1 MRQLSPVAAEAAL
14 GYSGVSGCRRRF
26 SAYGRGTLVE
36 LSRRELFKRLS
47 SKNSIEV
54 LRLFTPTGLKRFL
67 GIGEDSRPSAEKAGL
82 ALRKR
87 RKASA
92 SLKLLR
98 SKTSS
103 SDSRDSRVISEHP
116 IKADPKGNGHDGE

>member
-1 MRQLSPVAAEAAL
+1 MD
-14 GYSGVSGCRRRF
+14 F
-26 SAYGRGTLVE
+26 
-36 LSRRELFKRLS
+36 SRRELFKRLAT
-47 SKNSIEV
+47 KNSLEV
-54 LRLFTPTGLKRFL
+54 LRLVTPTGLKRFL

-98 SKTSS
+98 CKTSS
-103 SDSRDSRVISEHP
+103 SDSRDNCVISEHP
-116 IKADPKGNGHDGE
+116 MKVDPKGNGHDGE